1 MELELLARSVDLTDN
16 VREHVSARL
25 AKLHRVLQDIHAT
38 RVELSHAVT
47 HSQGGVF
54 KAQITAWVDRGILR
68 AEESHADLFAAIDLA
83 VDKMDRQVHR
93 FKDRR
98 VARRHGQIRP
108 IDRTAG
114 AADTLEAR
122 EADEAGA
129 GPRIRRR
136 KRFEVHS
143 MSEDE
148 AAEQIELLGHDF
160 YVFRNARSGDI
171 NVLYHRKS
179 GDLGLIEPFQA

>member
-1 MELELLARSVDLTDN
+1 MELELLARSVDLTDR
-16 VREHVSARL
+16 VREHVAARL
-25 AKLHRVLQDIHAT
+25 AKLNRVLQDIHAT

-47 HSQGGVF
+47 HSQGEIY
-54 KAQITAWVDRGILR
+54 KAQITSWVDKRILR

-98 VARRHGQIRP
+98 TSRRHGQDRP
-108 IDRTAG
+108 SVRDVPDAVG
-114 AADTLEAR
+114 AER
-122 EADEAGA
+122 ELDEA
-129 GPRIRRR
+129 PRIRRR

-143 MSEDE
+143 MSEEE

-160 YVFRNARSGDI
+160 YLFRNARTGDI
-171 NVLYHRKS
+171 NVLYHRKG
-179 GDLGLIEPFQA
+179 GDLGLLEPFQA